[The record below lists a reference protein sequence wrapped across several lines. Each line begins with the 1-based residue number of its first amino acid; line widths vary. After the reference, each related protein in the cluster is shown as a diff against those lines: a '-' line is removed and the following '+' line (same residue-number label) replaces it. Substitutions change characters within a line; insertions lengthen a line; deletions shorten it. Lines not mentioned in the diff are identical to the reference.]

1 MEGLRHHGK
10 AEDGHG
16 EPHQIAQDQTGGE
29 RARPAGAST
38 HHLRDQGSDA
48 GARRR
53 GRHKQRAGEQDEGGN
68 IHDWHPRTNRA
79 AT

>member
-1 MEGLRHHGK
+1 MEGLRHNGK

-38 HHLRDQGSDA
+38 HHLRDQGSHA
-48 GARRR
+48 GPGRR
-53 GRHKQRAGEQDEGGN
+53 GSH
-68 IHDWHPRTNRA
+68 
-79 AT
+79 